1 MRITTDNTT
10 LATFSLNMVGIT
22 YIRDGDSIEIDEA
35 VVREK
40 QSWNRLFVS
49 AEQYIL
55 DLLRDYSPALVVDDA
70 GADDSDAPEGVSID
84 RNNAGQVTQICARDD
99 QGNPVV
105 IWRPAGTS
113 YPNRAYIHHRK
124 TSHGD
129 WAYID
134 LGAGV
139 VIAQERTVDQA
150 LDLLVECGLSVE
162 FIQAKMTLTNL
173 LFQGA
178 EMSPPPLT
186 AWAKIKEISMLT
198 THEAAALLGVSVR
211 RVQALIA
218 AGKLV
223 AERRGRD
230 WFLDRDSVMQRKG
243 DRAMIAVEV
252 ILERGPAY
260 VVLGQYD
267 RGMVGIPM
275 GRDTRLV
282 TPDDVRNLWDAWVG
296 ELISRDR
303 LLTRE
308 ELDAQHPGITI
319 DHED

>member
-105 IWRPAGTS
+105 IYRPAGTS

-124 TSHGD
+124 TSYGD

-134 LGAGV
+134 LEAGV

-178 EMSPPPLT
+178 EMSPPPLP
-186 AWAKIKEISMLT
+186 AWAKIKEI
-198 THEAAALLGVSVR
+198 
-211 RVQALIA
+211 
-218 AGKLV
+218 
-223 AERRGRD
+223 
-230 WFLDRDSVMQRKG
+230 
-243 DRAMIAVEV
+243 
-252 ILERGPAY
+252 
-260 VVLGQYD
+260 
-267 RGMVGIPM
+267 
-275 GRDTRLV
+275 
-282 TPDDVRNLWDAWVG
+282 
-296 ELISRDR
+296 
-303 LLTRE
+303 
-308 ELDAQHPGITI
+308 
-319 DHED
+319 